1 MAREKIISLSYLA
14 FVALLA
20 ASIPVSR
27 YMISVFQFCLA
38 GIFILEGVKYSSVT
52 AFYNAHSTF
61 GIILRFIPFH
71 LWMIFDGIA
80 RQLKRLIINKSFL
93 IFLLFSLVY
102 ILGLTYTSD
111 MNAAMKVLRNN
122 LPILLLP
129 LFFSAI
135 KSIGKE
141 QKNIILLFFVLSV
154 TISSFISFSIFL
166 SGNYDDIRRISPFIN
181 HIHLSIFISL
191 SIFILFHFLRTV
203 IFNKLL
209 KIPATIA
216 LIWLIVFQS
225 MILKSLTGVI
235 ILFAG
240 IYFIFVFQ
248 KLFVLRINN
257 LVRFVVVF
265 VIPVTAILVSF
276 FYALRFYNV
285 DELDPENLELFTAQG
300 NRYHHDLEPRMLE
313 NGHYVFI
320 YISETELREEWNKV
334 SEYDFDSLDKKG
346 QYLKYT
352 LIRYLASKGLRKDA
366 EGMRQLSSNDISMVE
381 EGFANHI
388 FSRKLSLYPRIY
400 QVLWEFDV
408 YFKSGNPTGHSATQR
423 LESLRMGLR
432 IISKHPIFGV
442 GTGDLLSSYHHEYAE
457 SGSHVPT
464 DKRITGA
471 NQFLNFI
478 VVFGFAGL
486 ILILFSW
493 LNPAIRNRTFN
504 NPLFVMFL
512 FIAFVAMF
520 SEEILRFQTGVTFFA
535 FFYSFFVLLDDAPVN
550 SPPKADEDRN

>member
-1 MAREKIISLSYLA
+1 MSREKIISIAYLA

-38 GIFILEGVKYSSVT
+38 GIFILDGIKYSSVASFNKT
-52 AFYNAHSTF
+52 YSTL

-71 LWMIFDGIA
+71 VWIIFDGIA
-80 RQLKRLIINKSFL
+80 RQFKRLINNRPFL
-93 IFLLFSLVY
+93 VFLLFSLVY
-102 ILGLTYTSD
+102 ILGLLHTT
-111 MNAAMKVLRNN
+111 NINTALKVLRNN
-122 LPILLLP
+122 LPIFLLP

-135 KSIGKE
+135 KSIRKD

-154 TISSFISFSIFL
+154 TISSFISFSIFW

-181 HIHLSIFISL
+181 HIHLSIFISF
-191 SIFILFHFLRTV
+191 SIFIVFHFLNSGV
-203 IFNKLL
+203 FNKLL
-209 KIPATIA
+209 KVPAAIV
-216 LIWLIVFQS
+216 LIWLVVFQF

-248 KLFVLRINN
+248 KLFGLQINKILR
-257 LVRFVVVF
+257 FAVVF
-265 VIPVTAILVSF
+265 VIPITAILVLF
-276 FYALRFYNV
+276 FYVLRFYTV
-285 DELDPENLELFTAQG
+285 DELDPESLELYTAKG

-320 YISETELREEWNKV
+320 YISEVEMREEWNKV
-334 SEYDFDSLDKKG
+334 SDYDYDSLDQKG
-346 QYLKYT
+346 QLLNYT
-352 LIRYLASKGLRKDA
+352 LMRYLASKGLRKDA
-366 EGMRQLSSNDISMVE
+366 EGIQHLSSDDIRMVE
-381 EGFANHI
+381 QGFANHI

-400 QVLWEFDV
+400 QVLWEFDM
-408 YFKSGNPTGHSATQR
+408 YFKTGNPTGHSATQR

-432 IISKHPIFGV
+432 IILKHPVFGV
-442 GTGDLLSSYHHEYAE
+442 GTGDLFSSYHHEYDE
-457 SGSHVPT
+457 SGSQVPR

-478 VVFGFAGL
+478 VYFGFAGL

-493 LNPAIRNRTFN
+493 LYPAIRNKSFR
-504 NPLFVMFL
+504 NPIFVMFL
-512 FIAFVAMF
+512 FIACVAMF
-520 SEEILRFQTGVTFFA
+520 SEEILRFQTGVSFFA
-535 FFYSFFVLLDDAPVN
+535 YFYSFFVLLDDAPGNKSLKTDDTV
-550 SPPKADEDRN
+550 